1 MRVVGREKDVALLL
15 ESGSS
20 CYRLLLTSPCWY
32 VFYLDLILNKTPVQ
46 KPKIHFRSN

>member
-1 MRVVGREKDVALLL
+1 MRVAGREEDVAPLL

-20 CYRLLLTSPCWY
+20 CLLTSPCWY

-46 KPKIHFRSN
+46 KPKILFRSN